1 MPLPPQ
7 LTPEERAAALLVAK
21 LARQK
26 RAALKLRLSKGEA
39 NLGQALQEAQV
50 NEAIGKMRV
59 AELLESLPGY
69 GKIRAQ
75 ALMERFNISPTRRIQ
90 GLGRHQ
96 REALLKEFEIPS
108 IAERG
113 RLLVLSGPGGVG
125 KSTVAKA
132 LRSVPNFWVSVSATT
147 RAPRFNESDGV
158 DYFFYSNEQFDQ
170 AIANNEF
177 LEWAEFAGNRY
188 GTPRTAVEQALS
200 SGTHVLLEIEIS
212 GAKQV
217 RSHSDEALLVFL
229 EPPSWEELVSRLE
242 GRGTDSPE
250 RRAARLALAQEEL
263 AAASLF
269 DTVIIN
275 TQVEEVVS
283 TLIRLATSQ
292 ER

>member
-1 MPLPPQ
+1 MPQPPR
-7 LTPEERAAALLVAK
+7 LSKEERTRALEIAK
-21 LARQK
+21 LARQE
-26 RAALKLRLSKGEA
+26 RARAKSEIHKGLLSFAEFL
-39 NLGQALQEAQV
+39 NLADRNQV
-50 NEAIGKMRV
+50 LGKMRV

-75 ALMERFNISPTRRIQ
+75 ALMERYEISPTRRVQ

-96 REALLKEFEIPS
+96 RSSLLKEFEIPS
-108 IAERG
+108 SQSRG
-113 RLLVLSGPGGVG
+113 KLLVLSGPGGVG

-132 LRSVPNFWVSVSATT
+132 LREVPGFWVSVSATT
-147 RAPRFNESDGV
+147 REPRFNETPGV
-158 DYFFYSNEQFDQ
+158 DYFYLTNEEFDQ
-170 AIANNEF
+170 AIAQGQF

-188 GTPRTAVEQALS
+188 GTPRSAVEKALAD
-200 SGTHVLLEIEIS
+200 GTHVLLEIEIA

-217 RSHSDEALLVFL
+217 RAHSSEAHLIFL

-275 TQVEEVVS
+275 TQVDEVVQA
-283 TLIRLATSQ
+283 LIRLATS
-292 ER
+292 

>member
-7 LTPEERAAALLVAK
+7 LTPEERASALAVAK
-21 LARQK
+21 QARQT
-26 RAALKLRLSKGEA
+26 RARFKVRLAKSEITFA
-39 NLGQALQEAQV
+39 DVICEAQKSGPI
-50 NEAIGKMRV
+50 AKMRV
-59 AELLESLPGY
+59 AELLEALPGY

-75 ALMERFNISPTRRIQ
+75 ALMERLNISPTRRIQ
-90 GLGRHQ
+90 GLGKHQ
-96 REALLKEFEIPS
+96 REALLKEFEIPA
-108 IAERG
+108 ITARG

-132 LRSVPNFWVSVSATT
+132 LRNVPNFWVSVSATT
-147 RAPRFNESDGV
+147 RAPRFNESNGI
-158 DYFFYSNEQFDQ
+158 DYFFYSNEEFDQ
-170 AIANNEF
+170 AIANDEF

-188 GTPRTAVEQALS
+188 GTPRAAVESALS
-200 SGTHVLLEIEIS
+200 AGTNVLLEIEIA

-217 RSHSDEALLVFL
+217 RSHSEEALLVFL

-269 DTVIIN
+269 DTVIVN
-275 TQVEEVVS
+275 TQVEEVVA
-283 TLIRLATSQ
+283 TLIRLANSQ

>member
-1 MPLPPQ
+1 MARPPQ
-7 LTPEERAAALLVAK
+7 LTVEERMRALEIAK
-21 LARQK
+21 SARRD
-26 RAALKLRLSKGEA
+26 RADRKSRLSKGE
-39 NLGQALQEAQV
+39 LTLSQVLVEADQV
-50 NEAIGKMRV
+50 ETIGKMRV
-59 AELLESLPGY
+59 VELLESLPGY

-75 ALMERFNISPTRRIQ
+75 ALMERLNISPTRRIQ

-96 REALLKEFEIPS
+96 REALLKEFDIPGNVQ
-108 IAERG
+108 RG
-113 RLLVLSGPGGVG
+113 RLIVLSGPGGVG

-132 LRSVPNFWVSVSATT
+132 LRLTSEFWVSVSATT
-147 RAPRFNESDGV
+147 RAPRFNEVEGV
-158 DYFFYSNEQFDQ
+158 DYFFYSNEEFDQ
-170 AIANNEF
+170 AIARNEF

-188 GTPRTAVEQALS
+188 GTPRAAVESALA
-200 SGTHVLLEIEIS
+200 SGRSVLLEIEIA

-217 RSHSDEALLVFL
+217 RSHSSEALLVFL

-283 TLIRLATSQ
+283 TLIRLATS
-292 ER
+292 

>member
-1 MPLPPQ
+1 MAHPPQ
-7 LTPEERAAALLVAK
+7 LSAEERMRALEIAK
-21 LARQK
+21 SARRD
-26 RAALKLRLSKGEA
+26 RADRKSRLSKGE
-39 NLGQALQEAQV
+39 LTLSQVLVEADQV
-50 NEAIGKMRV
+50 ETIGKMRV
-59 AELLESLPGY
+59 VELLESLPGY

-75 ALMERFNISPTRRIQ
+75 ALMERLNISPTRRIQ

-96 REALLKEFEIPS
+96 REALLKEFDIPGNVQ
-108 IAERG
+108 RG
-113 RLLVLSGPGGVG
+113 RLIVLSGPGGVG

-132 LRSVPNFWVSVSATT
+132 LRLTSEFWVSVSATT
-147 RAPRFNESDGV
+147 RAPRFNEVEGV
-158 DYFFYSNEQFDQ
+158 DYFFYSNEEFDQ
-170 AIANNEF
+170 AIARNEF

-188 GTPRTAVEQALS
+188 GTPRAAVESALA
-200 SGTHVLLEIEIS
+200 SGRSVLLEIEIA

-217 RSHSDEALLVFL
+217 RSHSSEALLVFL

-283 TLIRLATSQ
+283 TLIRLATS
-292 ER
+292 